1 MHLNYGKTKKIKLNI
16 DMEILTYSMKWL
28 EVVLRWG
35 HVLFAVLWVG
45 NSFLFNYLDNKL
57 NKDISGD
64 DVDGEGYL
72 MHSGYYYKLL
82 RLKKSPPPQYLNSL
96 VIFKWQSY
104 LTFVTGILLLI
115 IIYYYNSGILMVDKR
130 ILEIKP
136 LYAILISVV
145 SLVISW
151 FVYDLLCKS
160 KIINNNKIFIS
171 IIFIFLAVISFGFT
185 KIFGPKFAFLSV
197 GLIIGSNMFG
207 NVFTVIIPNQM
218 NIINSSKK
226 NEKFDTNLSL
236 AAKQRSIH
244 NNYSTFLV
252 LFIMLSGHY
261 SFIVY
266 HKYNWLI
273 LCLAALL
280 SGTARH
286 YFNLRGR
293 NIHRLYILISSFLS
307 LVVLAV
313 LLLIFK
319 N

>member
-1 MHLNYGKTKKIKLNI
+1 
-16 DMEILTYSMKWL
+16 MEYVPYTIKWL
-28 EVVLRWG
+28 ELILRWG
-35 HVLFAVLWVG
+35 HILFAILWVG

-57 NKDISGD
+57 NKDISSE

-82 RLKKSPPPQYLNSL
+82 RLKKSPPSQYLNNL

-104 LTFVTGILLLI
+104 LTFITGILLLI
-115 IIYYYNSGILMVDKR
+115 IIYYYNSGVLMVDKR
-130 ILEIKP
+130 VLEITP
-136 LYAILISVV
+136 LNAILISILF
-145 SLVISW
+145 LVISW

-160 KIINNNKIFIS
+160 KIINNNLLFLS
-171 IIFIFLAVISFGFT
+171 IIFILLALISFSLT

-197 GLIIGSNMFG
+197 GLIMGSIMFG

-218 NIINSSKK
+218 NIISSSSK
-226 NEKFDTNLSL
+226 NEKFDASLSL

-273 LCLAALL
+273 LCMLAIISAF
-280 SGTARH
+280 ARH
-286 YFNLRGR
+286 YFNLRGK
-293 NIHRLYILISSFLS
+293 NIHRLYILIFSILA
-307 LVVLAV
+307 LVILAV
-313 LLLIFK
+313 LLFIFK

>member
-1 MHLNYGKTKKIKLNI
+1 
-16 DMEILTYSMKWL
+16 MEYFTYALKWL
-28 EVVLRWG
+28 ELLLRWG
-35 HVLFAVLWVG
+35 HVLFAILWVG

-57 NKDISGD
+57 NKNISSEDI
-64 DVDGEGYL
+64 DGEGYL
-72 MHSGYYYKLL
+72 MHSGYFYKLT
-82 RLKKSPPPQYLNSL
+82 RLKKSPPINYLKHL

-104 LTFVTGILLLI
+104 LTFITGMLLLAI
-115 IIYYYNSGILMVDKR
+115 VYYYNSGILMVDKR
-130 ILEIKP
+130 VLEISP
-136 LYAILISVV
+136 LYAIAISIL
-145 SLVISW
+145 SLVLSW
-151 FVYDLLCKS
+151 FIYDLLCKS
-160 KIINNNKIFIS
+160 NLINNNILFNFI
-171 IIFIFLAVISFGFT
+171 ILVLLVLVSFGLT
-185 KIFGPKFAFLSV
+185 KLFGPKFAFLSV
-197 GLIIGSNMFG
+197 GLIIGTNMFG

-226 NEKFDTNLSL
+226 NEKFDDRLSL

-273 LCLAALL
+273 LSLIAIISVA
-280 SGTARH
+280 ARH

-293 NIHRLYILISSFLS
+293 NIHRLYILILSFLS
-307 LVVLAV
+307 FVVLAA

>member
-1 MHLNYGKTKKIKLNI
+1 
-16 DMEILTYSMKWL
+16 MEFIPYTLKWL
-28 EVVLRWG
+28 ELILRWG
-35 HVLFAVLWVG
+35 HVLFAILWVG

-57 NKDISGD
+57 HKDISSND
-64 DVDGEGYL
+64 IDGEGYL
-72 MHSGYYYKLL
+72 MHSGYFYKLT
-82 RLKKSPPPQYLNSL
+82 RLKKSPPLEYLKSL

-115 IIYYYNSGILMVDKR
+115 VIYYYNSEVLMVDKR
-130 ILEIKP
+130 ILEITP
-136 LYAILISVV
+136 FNAILISIISLVV
-145 SLVISW
+145 SW
-151 FVYDLLCKS
+151 FFYDFLCKS
-160 KIINNNKIFIS
+160 KIINNNILFIS
-171 IIFIFLAVISFGFT
+171 IIFILLVLVSFGLT

-218 NIINSSKK
+218 NIINSSSK
-226 NEKFDTNLSL
+226 NEKFDTSLSL

-273 LCLAALL
+273 LCLVALI
-280 SGTARH
+280 SVTARH

-293 NIHRLYILISSFLS
+293 NIHRLYILISSIIALII
-307 LVVLAV
+307 LAV
-313 LLLIFK
+313 LLFFFK

>member
-1 MHLNYGKTKKIKLNI
+1 
-16 DMEILTYSMKWL
+16 MEFIPYTLKWL
-28 EVVLRWG
+28 ELVLRWG
-35 HVLFAVLWVG
+35 HVLFAILWVG

-57 NKDISGD
+57 NKDISSKD
-64 DVDGEGYL
+64 IDGEGYL
-72 MHSGYYYKLL
+72 MHSGYYYKLT
-82 RLKKSPPPQYLNSL
+82 RLKNSPPVQYLSNL

-104 LTFVTGILLLI
+104 LTFITGILLLI
-115 IIYYYNSGILMVDKR
+115 IIYFYNSGVLMIDKR
-130 ILEIKP
+130 VLQISP
-136 LYAILISVV
+136 LYAILISALSLVV
-145 SLVISW
+145 SW
-151 FVYDLLCKS
+151 FIYDFLCKS
-160 KIINNNKIFIS
+160 KLINNNTLFS
-171 IIFIFLAVISFGFT
+171 LIIFILLTMISFIFT

-197 GLIIGSNMFG
+197 GLIIATNMFG

-218 NIINSSKK
+218 NIINSSKR
-226 NEKFDTNLSL
+226 NEKFDLSL
-236 AAKQRSIH
+236 SLRAKQRSIH

-273 LCLAALL
+273 LSLVALI
-280 SGTARH
+280 SVAARH

-293 NIHRLYILISSFLS
+293 NIHRLYILISSILS
-307 LVVLAV
+307 LIVLAV

>member
-1 MHLNYGKTKKIKLNI
+1 
-16 DMEILTYSMKWL
+16 MEIFTYSLKWL
-28 EVVLRWG
+28 ELILRWG
-35 HVLFAVLWVG
+35 HVLFAILWVG

-57 NKDISGD
+57 NKNITSDDI
-64 DVDGEGYL
+64 DGEGYL
-72 MHSGYYYKLL
+72 MHSGYYYKLT
-82 RLKKSPPPQYLNSL
+82 RLKKLPSKEYLNSL

-104 LTFVTGILLLI
+104 LTFVTGILLLAI
-115 IIYYYNSGILMVDKR
+115 VYYYNSAVLMVDKR
-130 ILEIKP
+130 VLALTPINAVFASIM
-136 LYAILISVV
+136 Y
-145 SLVISW
+145 LVLSW
-151 FVYDLLCKS
+151 FVYDALCKS
-160 KIINNNKIFIS
+160 NIINNNILFLS
-171 IIFIFLAVISFGFT
+171 IIILLLFLVSFSLT

-218 NIINSSKK
+218 NIIKSSSK
-226 NEKFDTNLSL
+226 NEKFDMSLSL

-244 NNYSTFLV
+244 NNYSTFFV

-261 SFIVY
+261 SFLVY

-273 LCLAALL
+273 LCLVALI
-280 SGTARH
+280 SVTARH

-293 NIHRLYILISSFLS
+293 NIHRLYILISSILS

>member
-1 MHLNYGKTKKIKLNI
+1 MDFLPYTL
-16 DMEILTYSMKWL
+16 KWL
-28 EVVLRWG
+28 ELILRWS
-35 HVLFAVLWVG
+35 HVLFAILWVG

-57 NKDISGD
+57 NKNISSEDI
-64 DVDGEGYL
+64 DGEGYL
-72 MHSGYYYKLL
+72 MHSGYYYKLT
-82 RLKKSPPPQYLNSL
+82 RLKKSPPIQYLSNL

-104 LTFVTGILLLI
+104 LTFITGILLLI
-115 IIYYYNSGILMVDKR
+115 IVYYYNSSVLMVDKR
-130 ILEIKP
+130 VLQISP
-136 LYAILISVV
+136 LYAILISALSLVV
-145 SLVISW
+145 SW
-151 FVYDLLCKS
+151 FIYDFLCKS
-160 KIINNNKIFIS
+160 KLINNNTLFS
-171 IIFIFLAVISFGFT
+171 LIIFILLTMISFIFT

-197 GLIIGSNMFG
+197 GLIIATNMFG

-218 NIINSSKK
+218 NIINSSKR
-226 NEKFDTNLSL
+226 NEKFDLSL
-236 AAKQRSIH
+236 SLRAKQRSIH

-273 LCLAALL
+273 LSLVALI
-280 SGTARH
+280 SVAARH

-293 NIHRLYILISSFLS
+293 NIHRLYILISSILS
-307 LVVLAV
+307 LIVLAV

>member
-1 MHLNYGKTKKIKLNI
+1 
-16 DMEILTYSMKWL
+16 MELVPYALKWL
-28 EVVLRWG
+28 ELVLRWG
-35 HVLFAVLWVG
+35 HVLFAILWVG

-57 NKDISGD
+57 NKDISSED
-64 DVDGEGYL
+64 IDGEGYL
-72 MHSGYYYKLL
+72 MHSGYYYKLT
-82 RLKKSPPPQYLNSL
+82 RLKKSPPLQYLNSL

-104 LTFVTGILLLI
+104 LTFITGILLLV

-130 ILEIKP
+130 VLQISP
-136 LYAILISVV
+136 LYAILISLL
-145 SLVISW
+145 SLIVSW
-151 FVYDLLCKS
+151 FVYDFLCKS
-160 KIINNNKIFIS
+160 KLINNNILFIS
-171 IIFIFLAVISFGFT
+171 IIFILLIIVSFILT

-197 GLIIGSNMFG
+197 GLIIGTNMFG
-207 NVFTVIIPNQM
+207 NVFTAIIPNQM

-226 NEKFDTNLSL
+226 NEKFDASLSL
-236 AAKQRSIH
+236 VAKQRSIH

-273 LCLAALL
+273 LCLVALI
-280 SGTARH
+280 SVTARH

-293 NIHRLYILISSFLS
+293 NIHRLYILISSILS

>member
-1 MHLNYGKTKKIKLNI
+1 
-16 DMEILTYSMKWL
+16 MEFIPYTLKWL
-28 EVVLRWG
+28 ELILRWG
-35 HVLFAVLWVG
+35 HVLFAILWVG

-57 NKDISGD
+57 HKDISSND
-64 DVDGEGYL
+64 IDGEGYL
-72 MHSGYYYKLL
+72 MHSGYFYKLT
-82 RLKKSPPPQYLNSL
+82 RLKKSPPLEYLKSL

-115 IIYYYNSGILMVDKR
+115 VIYYYNSEVLMVDKR
-130 ILEIKP
+130 ILEITP
-136 LYAILISVV
+136 FNAILISIISLVV
-145 SLVISW
+145 SW
-151 FVYDLLCKS
+151 FFYDFLCKS
-160 KIINNNKIFIS
+160 KIINNNILFIS
-171 IIFIFLAVISFGFT
+171 IIFILLVLVSFGLT

-218 NIINSSKK
+218 NIINSSSK
-226 NEKFDTNLSL
+226 NEKFDTSLSL

-273 LCLAALL
+273 LCLAALI
-280 SGTARH
+280 SGAARH
-286 YFNLRGR
+286 FFNLRGK
-293 NIHRLYILISSFLS
+293 NIHRLYILVFSILA
-307 LVVLAV
+307 LVLLAV
-313 LLLIFK
+313 LLFIFK

>member
-1 MHLNYGKTKKIKLNI
+1 
-16 DMEILTYSMKWL
+16 MEFIPYTLKWL
-28 EVVLRWG
+28 ELILRWG
-35 HVLFAVLWVG
+35 HILFAILWVG

-57 NKDISGD
+57 NKNISSDDI
-64 DVDGEGYL
+64 DGEGYL
-72 MHSGYYYKLL
+72 MHSGYYYKLT
-82 RLKKSPPPQYLNSL
+82 RLNKSPPLEYLNSL

-115 IIYYYNSGILMVDKR
+115 IIYYYNSEILMVDKR
-130 ILEIKP
+130 VLEISS
-136 LYAILISVV
+136 LNAILISIL

-151 FVYDLLCKS
+151 FIYDFLCKS
-160 KIINNNKIFIS
+160 KIIKNNVLFIS
-171 IIFIFLAVISFGFT
+171 IIFILLVIISFSLT

-207 NVFTVIIPNQM
+207 NVFTVIIPNQI

-226 NEKFDTNLSL
+226 NEKFDTSLSL

-266 HKYNWLI
+266 HKYSWLI
-273 LCLAALL
+273 LCLVALI
-280 SGTARH
+280 SATVRH
-286 YFNLRGR
+286 FFNLRGK
-293 NIHRLYILISSFLS
+293 NIHRLYILIISILA
-307 LVVLAV
+307 LVMLAV
-313 LLLIFK
+313 LLFIFK

>member
-1 MHLNYGKTKKIKLNI
+1 
-16 DMEILTYSMKWL
+16 MEFIPYTLKWL
-28 EVVLRWG
+28 ELTLRWG
-35 HVLFAVLWVG
+35 HVLFAILWVG

-57 NKDISGD
+57 NKNISSDDI
-64 DVDGEGYL
+64 DGEGYL

-82 RLKKSPPPQYLNSL
+82 RLKKSPPLEYLNNL

-115 IIYYYNSGILMVDKR
+115 IVYYYNSEILMVDKR
-130 ILEIKP
+130 VLEISS
-136 LYAILISVV
+136 LNAILISIL

-151 FVYDLLCKS
+151 FIYDFLCKS
-160 KIINNNKIFIS
+160 KIIKNNVLFIS
-171 IIFIFLAVISFGFT
+171 IIFILLALISFGLT
-185 KIFGPKFAFLSV
+185 QIFGPQFAFLSV

-207 NVFTVIIPNQM
+207 NVFTVIIPNQK
-218 NIINSSKK
+218 NIINSSLK
-226 NEKFDTNLSL
+226 NEKFDTSLSL

-261 SFIVY
+261 SFLVY

-273 LCLAALL
+273 LCLVALI
-280 SGTARH
+280 SATARH
-286 YFNLRGR
+286 FFNLRGK
-293 NIHRLYILISSFLS
+293 NIHRLNILIFSILA
-307 LVVLAV
+307 LITLAV
-313 LLLIFK
+313 FLFIFK

>member
-1 MHLNYGKTKKIKLNI
+1 M
-16 DMEILTYSMKWL
+16 DILAYTFKWL
-28 EVVLRWG
+28 ELVLRWG
-35 HVLFAVLWVG
+35 HVLFAILWVG

-57 NKDISGD
+57 NKNIASN

-72 MHSGYYYKLL
+72 MHSGYYYKLS
-82 RLKKSPPPQYLNSL
+82 RLKKSPPIDYLNRM

-104 LTFVTGILLLI
+104 LTFITGILLLI

-130 ILEIKP
+130 VLEITP
-136 LYAILISVV
+136 LNAILISAA
-145 SLVISW
+145 SLIISW
-151 FVYDLLCKS
+151 FVYDFLCKS
-160 KIINNNKIFIS
+160 KLINNNIIFS
-171 IIFIFLAVISFGFT
+171 LIIFILLVIISFILT
-185 KIFGPKFAFLSV
+185 KIFGSKFAFLSV
-197 GLIIGSNMFG
+197 GLIIGTNMFG

-226 NEKFDTNLSL
+226 NEKFDTSLSL

-261 SFIVY
+261 SFIIY

-273 LCLAALL
+273 LCLVGIISVA
-280 SGTARH
+280 ARH

-293 NIHRLYILISSFLS
+293 NIHRLYILISSIVALI
-307 LVVLAV
+307 VLAV